1 MAGKLSYQQFHF
13 IRRDVIAA
21 GLPNYSFT
29 DRESQ
34 GGRYV
39 TSHRG
44 KEVFLYLEDE
54 EIFCLS
60 PDEKPSR
67 MPLTSVRKLY
77 LGPGGSDWEVS
88 CAIHRGLGR
97 PIVFGDHSYH
107 RGVDSIAEVLR
118 ADFRTFIEQ
127 IQRALI
133 ERKRDAKVTY
143 EARGPASR
151 GVGCLTA
158 FTLLGLGPMLA
169 IVWSTYWLDNAND
182 AGEANSWI
190 FAGVNLLLIGIGI
203 FFSVFLNRILS
214 PRIRF
219 EKAKTP
225 DAMFDAAD
233 AVITS
238 ECHRYQSALRFINYQ
253 IPKAEKG
260 VYQSAD
266 AKGYQ
271 SRFQVTDKEVVF
283 TSWKEQHE
291 TREERYR
298 LGAIVSVNMNQPKM
312 NFYTIS
318 ITFYDGNTWLITT
331 EDFNPSVGNQRAHAD
346 LQRARFRHW
355 VDHLHRQLIDR
366 QCSGRI
372 AFTSGNSASYKLA
385 RVGLWLFN
393 VFLFGTVALLII
405 LVFAVAW
412 SPRLLFSAVLLGL
425 VGVTTNVVS
434 SLLSTKRPTQPY
446 SPVSLPWRH
455 VPHQSVER

>member
-39 TSHRG
+39 TSHRR

-88 CAIHRGLGR
+88 CALHRGLGR

-266 AKGYQ
+266 ADRKSTRLNSSHVRISYA
-271 SRFQVTDKEVVF
+271 VF
-283 TSWKEQHE
+283 CLKKKKKIEQ
-291 TREERYR
+291 Y
-298 LGAIVSVNMNQPKM
+298 VP
-312 NFYTIS
+312 S
-318 ITFYDGNTWLITT
+318 II
-331 EDFNPSVGNQRAHAD
+331 
-346 LQRARFRHW
+346 
-355 VDHLHRQLIDR
+355 
-366 QCSGRI
+366 
-372 AFTSGNSASYKLA
+372 
-385 RVGLWLFN
+385 
-393 VFLFGTVALLII
+393 
-405 LVFAVAW
+405 
-412 SPRLLFSAVLLGL
+412 
-425 VGVTTNVVS
+425 
-434 SLLSTKRPTQPY
+434 
-446 SPVSLPWRH
+446 
-455 VPHQSVER
+455 